1 MGGALFLGRSGGQ
14 QPYGKIHTH
23 DTLHMHTFLLLQKI
37 GGDTVDLSLLDDDET
52 LISLLDDDEILKN
65 T

>member
-1 MGGALFLGRSGGQ
+1 
-14 QPYGKIHTH
+14 
-23 DTLHMHTFLLLQKI
+23 MHTFLLLQKI